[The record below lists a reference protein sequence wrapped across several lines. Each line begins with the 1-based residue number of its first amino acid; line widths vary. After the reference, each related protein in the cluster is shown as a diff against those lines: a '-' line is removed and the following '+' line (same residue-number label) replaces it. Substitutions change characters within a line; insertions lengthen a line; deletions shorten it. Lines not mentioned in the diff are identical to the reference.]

1 MDNKQ
6 ADITILFDIYCDVH
20 TSPGHQPLK
29 AFEEVDIDKQ
39 ICNNKQIAYNYLH
52 DDITDKKKLFWM
64 NKLFADCGL
73 TDYDQLLIMIKNESE
88 PVRTMVGMLI
98 LDKEKQTR
106 KLLEELIPELEEDQ
120 QGWAN
125 RILMYWDYLKAS
137 PRKIK
142 ITNKKEALNYSSKHI
157 EFYCSQQITWVPQK
171 LYSWLHWAGEE
182 DMDEYV
188 PRYVVRYILGEYMT
202 LPRPTRIHACDA
214 IAALINPKEWHDF
227 LEKLY
232 QYWHDA
238 DEDVNQKAILAP
250 YCMYVRESDISRFRM
265 QIRIWAREPESPLL
279 RYSFELMAARA
290 TTTSLTI
297 LNEFMELST
306 NETVRRIATESFRH
320 AANLKRL
327 SIEELADKAI
337 PSLGFNRQCERKV
350 SYGTRGFKL
359 KLLPDMS
366 ISVYDMERKMYVNK
380 LPQPAKKDN
389 LEIAEE
395 IRREITNT
403 KRLVNTQT
411 HIQKHRLERAL
422 LNRRTW
428 PRKAWMATFSDNPFM
443 RFLAPGLIWGVYKD
457 NQLQESFL
465 CMENTDLLTINDNE
479 YIMPND
485 AVVSLVHPI
494 DLTDEQLTRWKD
506 KLDQSNIVPFI
517 SQLSVPIF
525 RFNDIKTEGDA
536 FILYTGKPALLSNIY
551 EYENKDMTFLFF
563 KQALYIID
571 RTKDV
576 LIQIPYIIE
585 NNNSYLKEMYFSPIA
600 KDEYF
605 STIELPRKE
614 RLPLSSLPQWYISNI
629 LYMLSCA
636 FPLNTTKA

>member
-6 ADITILFDIYCDVH
+6 TDLTILFDIYCDVH
-20 TSPGHQPLK
+20 TSSGHQPLK
-29 AFEEVDIDKQ
+29 SFREVDIDKQ
-39 ICNNKQIAYNYLH
+39 IRDNKQIAYNYLH

-73 TDYDQLLIMIKNESE
+73 TDYDQLLIMIKNGSE
-88 PVRTMVGMLI
+88 PVRRMAGMLI

-106 KLLEELIPELEEDQ
+106 KLLKELIPELDEDL

-125 RILMYWDYLKAS
+125 RILKYWDYLKVS

-142 ITNKKEALNYSSKHI
+142 ITNKKEALDYSSRHI
-157 EFYCSQQITWVPQK
+157 EFYCSQQITWIPQK
-171 LYSWLHWAGEE
+171 LYSWLHWVGQE

-202 LPRPTRIHACDA
+202 LPRPVRIHACDA

-232 QYWHDA
+232 QHWQDA
-238 DEDVNQKAILAP
+238 DEEVQQKAILAP
-250 YCMYVRESDISRFRM
+250 YCMYVRESDISQLRF
-265 QIRIWAREPESPLL
+265 QIRIWAREPESPLVS
-279 RYSFELMAARA
+279 YSFDLLAARA
-290 TTTSLTI
+290 TTTSLSA
-297 LNEFMELST
+297 LSEFMELST
-306 NETVRRIATESFRH
+306 NETVRRIATDSFRH

-337 PSLGFNRQCERKV
+337 PSLGFNRQCERRV
-350 SYGTRGFKL
+350 DYGARTFKL

-366 ISVYDMERKMYVNK
+366 VSVYDIEKKIYSNK
-380 LPQPAKKDN
+380 LPQPSKKDN
-389 LEIAEE
+389 KEIAEE
-395 IRREITNT
+395 IRREIANA
-403 KRLVNTQT
+403 KRLANTQT
-411 HIQKHRLERAL
+411 HIQRHRLEHAL
-422 LNRRTW
+422 LNRRSW

-465 CMENTDLLTINDNE
+465 CMENAALLTVDDKE
-479 YIMPND
+479 YTMPDD
-485 AVVSLVHPI
+485 AVVLLAHPI

-506 KLDQSNIVPFI
+506 KLDHSNIIPII

-525 RFNDIKTEGDA
+525 RFDDIKTEGDA
-536 FILYTGKPALLSNIY
+536 FILYSGKPALLSNIY
-551 EYENKDMTFLFF
+551 RYETKDMTFLFF
-563 KQALYIID
+563 KQILYIID
-571 RTKDV
+571 RTMDV

-585 NNNSYLKEMYFSPIA
+585 NNKSYLKEMYFSAIA
-600 KDEYF
+600 KDENF
-605 STIELPRKE
+605 STIELPREE
-614 RLPLSSLPQWYISNI
+614 RLPLSSLPKWYISNI
-629 LYMLSCA
+629 LFMLSCA
-636 FPLNTTKA
+636 FPLKE

>member
-1 MDNKQ
+1 M
-6 ADITILFDIYCDVH
+6 FDIYCDVH
-20 TSPGHQPLK
+20 TSSGHQPLK
-29 AFEEVDIDKQ
+29 SFREVDIDKQ
-39 ICNNKQIAYNYLH
+39 IRDNKQIAYNYLH

-73 TDYDQLLIMIKNESE
+73 TDYDQLLIMIKNGSE
-88 PVRTMVGMLI
+88 PVRRMAGMLI

-106 KLLEELIPELEEDQ
+106 KLLKELIPELDEDL

-125 RILMYWDYLKAS
+125 RILKYWDYLKVS

-142 ITNKKEALNYSSKHI
+142 ITNKKEALDYSSRHI
-157 EFYCSQQITWVPQK
+157 EFYCSQQITWIPQK
-171 LYSWLHWAGEE
+171 LYSWLHWVGQE

-202 LPRPTRIHACDA
+202 LPRPVRIHACDA

-232 QYWHDA
+232 QHWQDA
-238 DEDVNQKAILAP
+238 DEEVEQKAILAP
-250 YCMYVRESDISRFRM
+250 YCMYVRESDISQLRF
-265 QIRIWAREPESPLL
+265 QIRIWAREPESPLVG
-279 RYSFELMAARA
+279 YSFDLLAARA
-290 TTTSLTI
+290 TTTSLSA
-297 LNEFMELST
+297 LSEFMELST
-306 NETVRRIATESFRH
+306 NETVRRIAIESFRH

-350 SYGTRGFKL
+350 DYGARTFKL

-366 ISVYDMERKMYVNK
+366 VSVYDIEKKIYSNK
-380 LPQPAKKDN
+380 LPQPSKKDN
-389 LEIAEE
+389 KEIAEE
-395 IRREITNT
+395 IRREIANA
-403 KRLVNTQT
+403 KRLANTQT
-411 HIQKHRLERAL
+411 HIQRHRLEHAL
-422 LNRRTW
+422 LNRRSW

-465 CMENTDLLTINDNE
+465 CMENAALLTVDDKE
-479 YIMPND
+479 YTMPDD
-485 AVVSLVHPI
+485 AVVLLAHPI

-506 KLDQSNIVPFI
+506 KLDHSNIIPII

-525 RFNDIKTEGDA
+525 RFDDIKTEGDA
-536 FILYTGKPALLSNIY
+536 FILYSGKPALLSNIY
-551 EYENKDMTFLFF
+551 RYETKDMTFLFF
-563 KQALYIID
+563 KQILYIID
-571 RTKDV
+571 RTMDV

-585 NNNSYLKEMYFSPIA
+585 NNKSYLKEMYFSAIA
-600 KDEYF
+600 KDENF
-605 STIELPRKE
+605 STIELPREE
-614 RLPLSSLPQWYISNI
+614 RLPLSSLPKWYISNI
-629 LYMLSCA
+629 LFMLSCA
-636 FPLNTTKA
+636 FPLKE

>member
-6 ADITILFDIYCDVH
+6 TDLTILFDIYCDVH
-20 TSPGHQPLK
+20 TSSGHQPLK
-29 AFEEVDIDKQ
+29 SFREVDIDKQ
-39 ICNNKQIAYNYLH
+39 IRDNKQIAYNYLH

-73 TDYDQLLIMIKNESE
+73 TDYDQLLIMIKNGSE
-88 PVRTMVGMLI
+88 PVRRMAGMLI

-106 KLLEELIPELEEDQ
+106 KLLKELIPELDEDL

-125 RILMYWDYLKAS
+125 RILKYWDYLKVS

-142 ITNKKEALNYSSKHI
+142 ITNKKEALDYSSRHI
-157 EFYCSQQITWVPQK
+157 EFYCSQQITWIPQK
-171 LYSWLHWAGEE
+171 LYSWLHWVGQE

-202 LPRPTRIHACDA
+202 LPRPVRIHACDA

-232 QYWHDA
+232 QHWQDA
-238 DEDVNQKAILAP
+238 DEEVEQKAILAP
-250 YCMYVRESDISRFRM
+250 YCMYVRESDISQLRF
-265 QIRIWAREPESPLL
+265 QIRIWAREPESPLVG
-279 RYSFELMAARA
+279 YSFDLLAARA
-290 TTTSLTI
+290 TTTSLSA
-297 LNEFMELST
+297 LSEFMELST
-306 NETVRRIATESFRH
+306 NETVRRIAIESFRH

-350 SYGTRGFKL
+350 DYGARTFKL

-366 ISVYDMERKMYVNK
+366 VSVYDIEKKIYSNK
-380 LPQPAKKDN
+380 LPQPSKKDN
-389 LEIAEE
+389 KEIAEE
-395 IRREITNT
+395 IRREIANA
-403 KRLVNTQT
+403 KRLANTQT
-411 HIQKHRLERAL
+411 HIQRHRLEHAL
-422 LNRRTW
+422 LNRRSW

-465 CMENTDLLTINDNE
+465 CMENAALLTVDDKE
-479 YIMPND
+479 YTMPDD
-485 AVVSLVHPI
+485 AVVLLAHPI

-506 KLDQSNIVPFI
+506 KLDHSNIIPII

-525 RFNDIKTEGDA
+525 RFDDIKTEGDA
-536 FILYTGKPALLSNIY
+536 FILYSGKPALLSNIY
-551 EYENKDMTFLFF
+551 RYETKDMTFLFF
-563 KQALYIID
+563 KQILYIID
-571 RTKDV
+571 RTMDV

-585 NNNSYLKEMYFSPIA
+585 NNKSYLKEMYFSAIA
-600 KDEYF
+600 KDENF
-605 STIELPRKE
+605 STIELPREE
-614 RLPLSSLPQWYISNI
+614 RLPLSSLPKWYISNI
-629 LYMLSCA
+629 LFMLSCA
-636 FPLNTTKA
+636 FPLKE